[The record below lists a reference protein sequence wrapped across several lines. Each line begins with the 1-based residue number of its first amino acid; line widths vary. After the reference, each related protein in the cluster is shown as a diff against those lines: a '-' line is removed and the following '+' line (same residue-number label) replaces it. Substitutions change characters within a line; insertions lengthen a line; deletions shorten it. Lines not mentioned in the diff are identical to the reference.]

1 MDKIMRKTQLQ
12 KYAKLIVKTGL
23 NVKKG
28 QSVFIGA
35 GLDQPEFVT
44 MVVEECYKAGASEV
58 YVEWSHQPVE
68 KLSSNYRSLESL
80 SEMKP
85 WAKAKWQYKAEN
97 LACRLFIESEDPDGM
112 SGVDQEKMSKARR
125 ALFPII
131 KPFRLAMENK
141 HQWCIAAVPGKAW
154 AKKVFPELSEKKAE
168 EAMWKAILYTS
179 RADGRNPIAAWKE
192 HNADLKA
199 RCEYLNNLALDRLEY
214 KSANGTDFTVW
225 LNEDGVFCAGKEKTL
240 KGRTFNPNIPSEEVF
255 TSPIAGQADWIVYSS
270 KPLSY
275 MGELIENFSV
285 RFEGGKAVE
294 VKAERGE
301 DLLKQ
306 MISMDEGA
314 AKLGEV
320 ALIPYDSPISNSGIL
335 FYNTLFD
342 ENASCH
348 LALGHGFNES
358 LKGFEKLSDD
368 ECKARGINDSMIHV
382 DFMIGTNDMSIVGVT
397 KSGERVQIFKDGN
410 WAF

>member
-1 MDKIMRKTQLQ
+1 MRKTQLK
-12 KYAKLIVKTGL
+12 KYAKLIARVGL

-85 WAKAKWQYKAEN
+85 WALAKWEYKAAKY
-97 LACRLFIESEDPDGM
+97 ACRLFIESEDPDGM
-112 SGVDQEKMSKARR
+112 NGVDQEKMSAARR
-125 ALFPII
+125 ALYPII
-131 KPFRLAMENK
+131 KPFREKIENR

-154 AKKVFPELSEKKAE
+154 AKKVFPELPESKAV
-168 EAMWKAILYTS
+168 EAMWKAVLYTA
-179 RADGRNPIAAWKE
+179 RADGKNPVQAWKE
-192 HNADLKA
+192 HNANLAA
-199 RCEYLNNLALDRLEY
+199 RSAYLNSLGLASLEY
-214 KSANGTDFTVW
+214 ESSNGTKLTVG
-225 LNEDGVFCAGKEKTL
+225 LMENSQFCAGQETL
-240 KGRTFNPNIPSEEVF
+240 LNGRKFNPNIPTEEVF
-255 TSPIAGQADWIVYSS
+255 STPKAGVAEGIVYSS

-275 MGELIENFSV
+275 MGEIIDNFSV
-285 RFEGGKAVE
+285 RFEGGKVVE
-294 VKAERGE
+294 VKAEQGE
-301 DLLKQ
+301 ELLKK
-306 MISMDEGA
+306 MVSMDEGA
-314 AKLGEV
+314 AMLGEV
-320 ALIPYDSPISNSGIL
+320 ALIPYDSPISRSGIL

-348 LALGHGFNES
+348 LALGHGFNEC
-358 LKGFEKLSDD
+358 LKGFEKMSND
-368 ECKARGINDSMIHV
+368 ERKAAGVNDSMIHV
-382 DFMIGTNDMSIVGVT
+382 DFMIGTKDMSITGVT
-397 KSGERVQIFKDGN
+397 KDGKRVAIFRDGN

>member
-1 MDKIMRKTQLQ
+1 MRKTQLQ
-12 KYAKLIVKTGL
+12 RYAKLIVKTGL

-28 QSVFIGA
+28 QTVFIAA
-35 GLDQPEFVT
+35 GLDQPDFVT
-44 MVVEECYKAGASEV
+44 MVVEECYKAGVAEV
-58 YVEWSHQPVE
+58 YVEWSHQPVD

-85 WAKAKWQYKAEN
+85 WVKAKWQFKADN
-97 LACRLFIESEDPDGM
+97 LSCRLFIESEDPDGM

-125 ALFPII
+125 ALYPTL
-131 KPFRLAMENK
+131 KPFRQAIENK

-154 AKKVFPELSEKKAE
+154 AKKVFPDLPEKKAVE
-168 EAMWKAILYTS
+168 EMWKVILYTS
-179 RADGRNPIAAWKE
+179 RADGRNPIQAWKQ
-192 HNADLKA
+192 HNDDLSA
-199 RCEYLNNLALDRLEY
+199 RCQYLNGLNLQYLQY
-214 KSANGTDFTVW
+214 KSANGTDFTVE
-225 LNEDGVFCAGKEKTL
+225 LNEDGVFCGGKEKTL
-240 KGRTFNPNIPSEEVF
+240 KNRVFNPNIPSEEVF
-255 TSPIAGQADWIVYSS
+255 TTPKAGAAEGIVYSS

-275 MGELIENFSV
+275 MGQLIENFSV

-294 VKAERGE
+294 VKAEKGE
-301 DLLKQ
+301 ELLKQ

-320 ALIPYDSPISNSGIL
+320 ALIPYDSPISNSGVL

-348 LALGHGFNES
+348 LAFGHGFNEC
-358 LKGFEKLSDD
+358 LKGYENYTD
-368 ECKARGINDSMIHV
+368 EQCKQHGVNDSMIHV
-382 DFMIGTNDMSIVGVT
+382 DFMIGTKDMSIVGVT
-397 KSGERVQIFKDGN
+397 RTGEKVQIFKDGN